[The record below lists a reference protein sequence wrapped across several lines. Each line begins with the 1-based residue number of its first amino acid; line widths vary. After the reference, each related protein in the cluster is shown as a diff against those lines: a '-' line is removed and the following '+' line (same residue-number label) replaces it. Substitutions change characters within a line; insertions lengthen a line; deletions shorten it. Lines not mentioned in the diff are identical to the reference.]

1 MWKLLGNSCCRA
13 RTEHN
18 LAKTLTLKFILK
30 FKLIAVIQ
38 TRIIRNRKPYFFND
52 IQATLV
58 TYSFNNF
65 RTRKQGKTANNKG

>member
-1 MWKLLGNSCCRA
+1 MKSTPGGEISVQLNNECEGDKIMWKLLGNSCCRA

-38 TRIIRNRKPYFFND
+38 TRII
-52 IQATLV
+52 
-58 TYSFNNF
+58 
-65 RTRKQGKTANNKG
+65 